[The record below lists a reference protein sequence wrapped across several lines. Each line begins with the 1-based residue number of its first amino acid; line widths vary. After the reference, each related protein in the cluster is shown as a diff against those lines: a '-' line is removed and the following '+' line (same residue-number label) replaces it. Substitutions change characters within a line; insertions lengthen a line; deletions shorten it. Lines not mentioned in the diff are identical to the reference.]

1 MKGGIYM
8 TYEEQMTLE
17 ANLSAEMKIIREEL
31 RKLQSRRYKLKE
43 QKRDIRREQRAI
55 IAKRPARLKDVVQ
68 QLKAGV
74 LYTPTMVNNMFVSTY
89 PDDYNFSIQQLHLA
103 AKEGGKRNRHYT
115 DTDLFYIGLIRTK
128 VGSKYYY
135 KKGC

>member
-1 MKGGIYM
+1 M

-43 QKRDIRREQRAI
+43 QKKDIRREQRAI

-103 AKEGGKRNRHYT
+103 AKEGGRRSWDYSDKSIRE
-115 DTDLFYIGLIRTK
+115 IGLIRTK

-135 KKGC
+135 KKEC

>member
-1 MKGGIYM
+1 M
-8 TYEEQMTLE
+8 TYEEQITLE
-17 ANLSAEMKIIREEL
+17 ANLSAEMKIIKEEL

-74 LYTPTMVNNMFVSTY
+74 LYTPTMVNNMFVSAY
-89 PDDYNFSIQQLHLA
+89 PDDYNFSIQQLNLA
-103 AKEGGKRNRHYT
+103 AKEGGRHSWYYS
-115 DTDLFYIGLIRTK
+115 DKSIREIGLIRTK

-135 KKGC
+135 KKER